1 MARSEKAE
9 RTYQQIIEASAKLFV
24 EKGYEKTSIQDILDE
39 VKMSRGI
46 VYYYFKSKKD
56 ILDAIQAQR
65 LDGMRSMVKGIQAKN
80 AREKIAKILSMLI
93 EITGDMTDMSEE
105 ELSDEK
111 ALTLEHWKDPHMI
124 LSNMQ
129 AQTTDAKLIV
139 DLFEEGIRDGSI
151 QTEYPLQMAEL
162 MIMLL
167 NTWSNP
173 IVFNRDLEQTEIHL
187 KFIQQTFSQLGADVL
202 SDELMVKLIE
212 NWKQLGYFN

>member
-9 RTYQQIIEASAKLFV
+9 RTYQQIIEASAKLFL

-39 VKMSRGI
+39 VKMSRGV
-46 VYYYFKSKKD
+46 VYYYFKSKKE

-65 LDGMRSMVKGIQAKN
+65 LESMRPLIKGIQAEN
-80 AREKIAKILSMLI
+80 AKEKIAKVFSMLI
-93 EITGDMTDMSEE
+93 GDVEDGAES
-105 ELSDEK
+105 LSDEK
-111 ALTLEHWKDPHMI
+111 ALALEHWKDPHII

-151 QTEYPLQMAEL
+151 QTEYPLQTAEL
-162 MIMLL
+162 MVMLL

-173 IVFNRDLEQTEIHL
+173 IVFNRDLEQTETHL
-187 KFIQQTFSQLGADVL
+187 KFIQQTFSKLGADVL
-202 SDELMVKLIE
+202 SDEAMEKLIE
-212 NWKQLGYFN
+212 NWKQLGCFD